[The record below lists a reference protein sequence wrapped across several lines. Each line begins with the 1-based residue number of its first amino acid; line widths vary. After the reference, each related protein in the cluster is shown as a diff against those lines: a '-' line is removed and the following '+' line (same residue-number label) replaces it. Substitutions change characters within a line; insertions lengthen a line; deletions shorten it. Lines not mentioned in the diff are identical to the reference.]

1 MERKPK
7 KWQENADLGGGL
19 TVTPPGTFQTKKG
32 LINIAANEEKQW
44 QSLIKHLGCQCLP
57 NDDRF
62 STRDSRKKNRKQL
75 NNELEK
81 FLKKKSAVKWEEELI
96 EIGVPSGTV
105 MSIPEILAHPQIKHR
120 ELLAKFENLQIT
132 IKILGS
138 IYLIFLAYK
147 ISFAETKSEKKV
159 RKPVTFINT
168 FFFQFVNPKS
178 IIAGS
183 TAVSLFIDIQ
193 SDYLRD
199 SIIFVIVMFVAAVGS
214 QSAWCLMGTYL
225 RKFATSEKF
234 VKNFNY
240 TMSFLLIVCVIM
252 FYV

>member
-1 MERKPK
+1 MSS
-7 KWQENADLGGGL
+7 QL
-19 TVTPPGTFQTKKG
+19 VS
-32 LINIAANEEKQW
+32 LILFGIAASFSPGPNNILTSYSAYNFGFKKTIPTIVGVVTGW
-44 QSLIKHLGCQCLP
+44 TLLSILLILG
-57 NDDRF
+57 
-62 STRDSRKKNRKQL
+62 STVI
-75 NNELEK
+75 
-81 FLKKKSAVKWEEELI
+81 F
-96 EIGVPSGTV
+96 T
-105 MSIPEILAHPQIKHR
+105 
-120 ELLAKFENLQIT
+120 KFENLQIT

-183 TAVSLFIDIQ
+183 TAVSLFIDTQ

-225 RKFATSEKF
+225 RKFATSQIF
-234 VKNFNY
+234 MSNFNY

>member
-1 MERKPK
+1 MSS
-7 KWQENADLGGGL
+7 QL
-19 TVTPPGTFQTKKG
+19 VS
-32 LINIAANEEKQW
+32 LILFGIAASFSPGPNNILTSYSAYNFGFKKTIPTIVGVVTGW
-44 QSLIKHLGCQCLP
+44 TLLSILLILG
-57 NDDRF
+57 
-62 STRDSRKKNRKQL
+62 STVI
-75 NNELEK
+75 
-81 FLKKKSAVKWEEELI
+81 F
-96 EIGVPSGTV
+96 
-105 MSIPEILAHPQIKHR
+105 
-120 ELLAKFENLQIT
+120 AKFENLQIT

-147 ISFAETKSEKKV
+147 ISFAETKKKKKV

-225 RKFATSEKF
+225 RKFATSQKF
-234 VKNFNY
+234 MSNFNY